1 MTSRFDDKA
10 LQAQGR
16 SGTEGT
22 RDNVVVLTPKA
33 RIDSVGRK
41 HVAKLP
47 VPDQKAAPPAHDG
60 NDDPGPSAA

>member
-1 MTSRFDDKA
+1 MTSRTDNEA
-10 LQAQGR
+10 LRAQGR
-16 SGTEGT
+16 PGME
-22 RDNVVVLTPKA
+22 RLPDNVVVLTPKA

-47 VPDQKAAPPAHDG
+47 VPDRKAAPPAHDG